1 MVARRW
7 VAGVPTMV
15 GMPAPD
21 VSPYDAVLLVS
32 FGGPERAEDVV
43 PFLENVTR
51 GRGIPRERLEEVG
64 EHYFRLGGRSPINDQ
79 NRSLVAAIRE
89 DLVGAGI
96 DLPVYWGNR
105 NWDPYLRDTVEQ
117 MRDDGVTRA
126 ACFVTSAYSS
136 YSGCRQYREDLAG
149 AVEGLQNAP
158 RLDRLRHYFNH
169 PGFVEAFVDATLT
182 ALADLPDQAREGAH
196 LVFVTHSIP
205 ERMNERSGPWGGA
218 YVGQHRSVVAEI
230 TDRVR
235 QETGRR
241 HPQHLVYCSRSG
253 PPDVPWL
260 EPDVNDHLETLA
272 KSGSPGV
279 VIVPVGFVSD
289 HMEVVWDLDTEAL
302 GTANRLS
309 LPAARASTPGI
320 DPRFV
325 AVARDLLV
333 ERAAAERGLRP
344 DRSTVGS
351 LGPTADLCPVGC
363 CANPRGPVPALG
375 GAG

>member
-1 MVARRW
+1 MVA
-7 VAGVPTMV
+7 
-15 GMPAPD
+15 MPAPD

-64 EHYFRLGGRSPINDQ
+64 EHYFRFGGRSPINDQ
-79 NRSLVAAIRE
+79 NRALIAAIRE
-89 DLVGAGI
+89 DLTAAEI

-105 NWDPYLRDTVEQ
+105 NWDPTLGETVTQ

-149 AVEGLQNAP
+149 AVDGLQGAP

-205 ERMNERSGPWGGA
+205 QRMNERSGPWGGA

-253 PPDVPWL
+253 PPDVAWL

-272 KSGSPGV
+272 KSGTPGV

-289 HMEVVWDLDTEAL
+289 HMEVVWDLDTEAV

-309 LPAARASTPGI
+309 LPVARASTPGI
-320 DPRFV
+320 DARFV
-325 AVARDLLV
+325 AVVRDLLL

-344 DRSTVGS
+344 ERSTVGS